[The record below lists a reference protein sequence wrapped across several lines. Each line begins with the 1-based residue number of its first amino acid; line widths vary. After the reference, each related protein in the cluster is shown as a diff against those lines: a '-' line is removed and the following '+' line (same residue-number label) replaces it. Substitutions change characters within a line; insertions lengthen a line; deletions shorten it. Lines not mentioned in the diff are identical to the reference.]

1 MNCEQARQTL
11 LDSLDGSITAELRL
25 AIENHIATCEA
36 CQSFAEAQRA
46 IDVRLTAAVPAVSL
60 SSTFRR
66 SLQQKLNNPLVPSWP
81 ESLPDIAHL
90 TGCAVAIAVLLL
102 VFPQFSRVVVLAGTG
117 FTAVTYFLQA
127 VLRTSF
133 ETVDDRL

>member
-46 IDVRLTAAVPAVSL
+46 IDVRLTAAVPASL

-66 SLQQKLNNPLVPSWP
+66 SLRQKLNDPLAS
-81 ESLPDIAHL
+81 
-90 TGCAVAIAVLLL
+90 
-102 VFPQFSRVVVLAGTG
+102 
-117 FTAVTYFLQA
+117 
-127 VLRTSF
+127 
-133 ETVDDRL
+133 